1 MQQEKSRPLP
11 KFGEWDVNYP
21 ASADGFTVIFA
32 KARDDKKSNG
42 TAATMAAPPPQ
53 RNDHPQRQEQKHQ
66 HPIEVHQYLQTL
78 LNHAALM
85 VSLGFILKNI
95 YGSMPICSF
104 CRGRSGFAVVETQ
117 LLLRRARDREWRCDK
132 KRGER

>member
-53 RNDHPQRQEQKHQ
+53 KNDHPQRQEQKHPY
-66 HPIEVHQYLQTL
+66 PIEVHHYLQIL

-85 VSLGFILKNI
+85 V
-95 YGSMPICSF
+95 
-104 CRGRSGFAVVETQ
+104 V
-117 LLLRRARDREWRCDK
+117 
-132 KRGER
+132 

>member
-1 MQQEKSRPLP
+1 MYRTNDNFYCLNGLHIATLLLSCSVRMLQLIESRRFIKNFVILQQEKSRPLP

-66 HPIEVHQYLQTL
+66 YPIEVHQYLQTL
-78 LNHAALM
+78 SNHAALM
-85 VSLGFILKNI
+85 V
-95 YGSMPICSF
+95 
-104 CRGRSGFAVVETQ
+104 V
-117 LLLRRARDREWRCDK
+117 
-132 KRGER
+132 

>member
-1 MQQEKSRPLP
+1 MRKSIRITMEKKPIFQFRLKNGDERKPRLGFVLVDKVEDEIQKRGDKKPEQEKSRPLP

-66 HPIEVHQYLQTL
+66 YPIEVHFYLQIL
-78 LNHAALM
+78 LNRAALM
-85 VSLGFILKNI
+85 V
-95 YGSMPICSF
+95 
-104 CRGRSGFAVVETQ
+104 V
-117 LLLRRARDREWRCDK
+117 
-132 KRGER
+132 